1 MMRLEYPCH
10 LTPENDGSV
19 TVTFPDVP
27 EAMTCGLSRAAALA
41 EATDALS
48 VALTFY
54 LEAGEALPTPS
65 DTADELIDSLGEALG
80 LSQARFA
87 RLLGVSTSGLRKWEQ
102 GDRTP
107 RGASAT
113 LLRVMER
120 EPEAVTRALLEEQR
134 RGGGENRA
142 G

>member
-1 MMRLEYPCH
+1 
-10 LTPENDGSV
+10 
-19 TVTFPDVP
+19 
-27 EAMTCGLSRAAALA
+27 MT
-41 EATDALS
+41 DQ
-48 VALTFY
+48 
-54 LEAGEALPTPS
+54 PTNL
-65 DTADELIDSLGEALG
+65 ADELIDSLGEALAHAQGEASGVRTNTVDIPQVQRIRKELG

-113 LLRVMER
+113 LLRIMER
-120 EPEAVTRALLEEQR
+120 EPEAVTRALMEEQR
-134 RGGGENRA
+134 CGGGENRA